1 MTNQERYSDYKW
13 IKVKRYTMDESKA
26 WEERYKALDDHHI
39 KETSFLI
46 EEVRSLAKQL
56 DSVEEAEQKLK
67 KKQERA
73 DAIRSFFVMWWGFG
87 ILVMFIAKAFMDEPT
102 QHRYS
107 GWLLAVSL
115 LVGAVCSFILSRI
128 QWKKKNHEKVT

>member
-13 IKVKRYTMDESKA
+13 IKVKRYTMDESKT
-26 WEERYKALDDHHI
+26 WEERYQALDDHHI

-87 ILVMFIAKAFMDEPT
+87 VLVMFIAKAFMDEPT

-107 GWLLAVSL
+107 SWLLAVSL

-128 QWKKKNHEKVT
+128 QWKKNHEKAT